1 MIKQSPS
8 RILPVALAVLVVAGI
23 GVAYLTM
30 QGDGRKD
37 QTREVM
43 LVVPRDGATLA
54 SLRSRFRWQKLPTAT
69 AYHFYL
75 YEVNRTTVWSALVKD
90 TSLVIPAAVNVPG
103 GETYLWRVEAI
114 MPDETT
120 VDSEVHAFT
129 LSQ

>member
-1 MIKQSPS
+1 M
-8 RILPVALAVLVVAGI
+8 LPVVLATLVIVGI
-23 GVAYLTM
+23 GIAYLSM
-30 QGDGRKD
+30 RGRVREYP
-37 QTREVM
+37 TREVM
-43 LVVPRDGATLA
+43 LVLPRDGATMA
-54 SLRSRFRWQKLPTAT
+54 SLRSRFRWQKMSTAT

-90 TSLVIPAAVNVPG
+90 TSLVIPASVEVPRG
-103 GETYLWRVEAI
+103 QTYLWRVEAI